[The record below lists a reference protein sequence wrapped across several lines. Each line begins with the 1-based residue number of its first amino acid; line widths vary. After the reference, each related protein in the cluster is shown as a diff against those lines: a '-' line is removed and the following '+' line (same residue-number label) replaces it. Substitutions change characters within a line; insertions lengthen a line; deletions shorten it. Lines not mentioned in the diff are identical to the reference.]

1 MSHNSLL
8 FFSPN
13 GRMTNILRL
22 KILQDPIYS
31 RDQKD
36 LKGKKMD
43 IPKSLSGKLSLN
55 LTNPF

>member
-1 MSHNSLL
+1 
-8 FFSPN
+8 
-13 GRMTNILRL
+13 MTNILRL

-36 LKGKKMD
+36 LKGKKKMD
-43 IPKSLSGKLSLN
+43 IPKSLSGKLSLK